1 MRAILHLVFQ
11 ELSYTIGL
19 IILIVSNK
27 QRNLN
32 ELSLRDHIATEL
44 SKEAEKINIKLRK
57 IKKNLQKAY
66 SNVSP
71 ILASQGD
78 IVMKKLKYLKF

>member
-78 IVMKKLKYLKF
+78 IVMKKLKYLK